1 MSPFQ
6 RIFLLFFLTFSFSH
20 ASFILHNEGIL
31 AEKAV
36 PKIEEMTGELHR
48 KTGIGVYLSLIDS
61 LKGETITQYE
71 TRLAKELKA
80 PFVLISF
87 ARAEQQI
94 DLVTSSD
101 LEGKLDGDEVL
112 DDYIIPLLVEKR
124 KDLTYTQQY
133 SAGLFNGV
141 AFVTDSLAEQAGMV
155 LESSVGSGSKDFMD
169 VLMAIIKVML
179 ALTIIA
185 YFVAYFRHKKAVREG
200 VEQEKAENE

>member
-1 MSPFQ
+1 VSPFQ

-36 PKIEEMTGELHR
+36 PKIEEMTGELHQ
-48 KTGIGVYLSLIDS
+48 KTGIGVYLSMIDS

-71 TRLAKELKA
+71 NKLAKGLEA

-94 DLVTSSD
+94 DLVASAD
-101 LEGKLDGDEVL
+101 LEGKLDKDEVL
-112 DDYIIPLLVEKR
+112 DDYIIPLFVEHR
-124 KDLTYTQQY
+124 KDLTDTQQF
-133 SAGLFNGV
+133 SAGLFNGI
-141 AFVTDSLAEQAGMV
+141 AFITDSLADQAGIV
-155 LESSVGSGSKDFMD
+155 LASSVGSGSKNFMD
-169 VLMAIIKVML
+169 VLMIIIKIML

-185 YFVAYFRHKKAVREG
+185 YFVAYFRHKKAQKEG
-200 VEQEKAENE
+200 TEE